1 MSEENNR
8 ENEIL
13 ESYRLRNQR
22 PKDEPSFLA
31 EIWDFIKS
39 ITISIIIVFLLT
51 TFIVKPIRVDG
62 SSMYPTLK
70 DKQVGF
76 SNIISL
82 KVGGANRFD
91 VVIVYVPQQDEY
103 LVKRVIGLPGETI
116 SYRKDQLFID
126 GYPMEEDFLNDEYV
140 AEVKSKIKGNF
151 TTDFA
156 EFTLAEDEYFLMGD
170 NRPFSS
176 DSRRF
181 GPFKLE
187 NIISKDAYIIFPLN
201 EIHFIIQ

>member
-1 MSEENNR
+1 MSEENRR

-31 EIWDFIKS
+31 EIWDFVKS

-70 DKQVGF
+70 DKQIGF

-103 LVKRVIGLPGETI
+103 LVKRVIGLPGETV
-116 SYRKDQLFID
+116 SYRKDQLYINGF
-126 GYPMEEDFLNDEYV
+126 PMEESFFDQTYV
-140 AEVKSKIKGNF
+140 EDVKSKINGNF

-156 EFTLAEDEYFLMGD
+156 EVTLAENEYFLMGD

-187 NIISKDAYIIFPLN
+187 NLISKDAYIIFPLD

>member
-1 MSEENNR
+1 MSEENR
-8 ENEIL
+8 KENEIL

-22 PKDEPSFLA
+22 PKDDPSFLA

-62 SSMYPTLK
+62 SSMYPTLQ
-70 DKQVGF
+70 DKQIGF

-103 LVKRVIGLPGETI
+103 LVKRVIGLPGETV
-116 SYRKDQLFID
+116 SYRKDQLYINGF
-126 GYPMEEDFLNDEYV
+126 PMEETFFDQDYV

-156 EFTLAEDEYFLMGD
+156 DFVLAEDEYFLMGD

-181 GPFKLE
+181 GPFKLKHL
-187 NIISKDAYIIFPLN
+187 ISKDAYIIFPLDQ
-201 EIHFIIQ
+201 IHFIIQ

>member
-1 MSEENNR
+1 MSEENSR

-13 ESYRLRNQR
+13 ESYRQR
-22 PKDEPSFLA
+22 GQLHKEGPSLLA

-39 ITISIIIVFLLT
+39 ITISVIIVFLLT

-70 DKQVGF
+70 DKQIGF
-76 SNIISL
+76 SNILSL
-82 KVGGANRFD
+82 KIGGANRFD
-91 VVIVYVPQQDEY
+91 VVIVYVPQQGEY
-103 LVKRVIGLPGETI
+103 LVKRVIGLPGETV
-116 SYRKDQLFID
+116 SYRNDQLYINGFPI
-126 GYPMEEDFLNDEYV
+126 EESFFDQTYV
-140 AEVKSKIKGNF
+140 EDVKSKINGSF
-151 TTDFA
+151 TTDFN
-156 EFTLAEDEYFLMGD
+156 EVTLAEDEYFLMGD

-187 NIISKDAYIIFPLN
+187 NLISKDAYIIFPLD